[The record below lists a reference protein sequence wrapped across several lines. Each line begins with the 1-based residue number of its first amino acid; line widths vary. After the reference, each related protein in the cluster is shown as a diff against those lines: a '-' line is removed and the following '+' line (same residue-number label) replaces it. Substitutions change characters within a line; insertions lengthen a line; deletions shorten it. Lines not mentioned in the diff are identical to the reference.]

1 MAEPSV
7 SDAVKVKVQNL
18 KAEGDGLFAQKKY
31 KKAYVKY
38 TQAIELDSSNAIL
51 YANRA
56 ASALSMK
63 ECVSAFNILWDIN
76 CWIQIP

>member
-63 ECVSAFNILWDIN
+63 ECVSAFNIL
-76 CWIQIP
+76 